1 MINCFYGKCAQIRSF
16 LTDLFTFIK
25 ENFNGEP
32 HFCTMST
39 NGINIMQEKCLHVFT
54 GKFIVPEVRVA
65 ETRSV
70 MSGES
75 LHRIR
80 NFSGPCFLT
89 FGLSTEI
96 YGVSLRIQSEFGKI
110 WNRKTPHTDTSH
122 AVLPLHLSGY
132 LVRDLTI

>member
-1 MINCFYGKCAQIRSF
+1 MINCFYGKYAQIRSF

-25 ENFNGEP
+25 ENFNGET

-75 LHRIR
+75 LHRMISVRIR
-80 NFSGPCFLT
+80 NFCGPCFLT

-96 YGVSLRIQSEFGKI
+96 YGVSEYWHFSRSAALTFIRVFGA
-110 WNRKTPHTDTSH
+110 WSH
-122 AVLPLHLSGY
+122 Y
-132 LVRDLTI
+132 LNVYIKSKNL